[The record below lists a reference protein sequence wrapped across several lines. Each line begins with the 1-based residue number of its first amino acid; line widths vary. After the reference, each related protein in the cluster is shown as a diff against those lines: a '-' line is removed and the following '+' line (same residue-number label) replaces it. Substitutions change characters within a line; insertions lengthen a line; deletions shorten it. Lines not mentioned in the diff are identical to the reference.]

1 MLNTRFNTRFN
12 TKFNTKPT
20 HARQTAAVLA
30 LLCGLL
36 SGASHARQVGA
47 GTASAALEEV
57 IVTATKRE
65 KAAQD
70 VGKSINVF
78 GSEALDRAGVDDV
91 SRLAL
96 ITPGL
101 AFAQRGNDFKLTLRG
116 ANSENT
122 DRAEPVPIGVFVDG
136 VYRVRA
142 AQGGN
147 AFLDVAS
154 VEVLKGP
161 QGTLFG
167 RNTLGGAVLVK
178 TRRPDSEANDYGLQ
192 FGVDNYHLR
201 RAQGFA
207 NWAVAET
214 FALRVAAL
222 WAQSDGWIENL
233 GAGNDL
239 GELDDRAMRIS
250 ARWDVSDRL
259 SALLSHFSYDSGG
272 SALGAYGYQS
282 RGTLRDPNSS
292 APLAT
297 RATHAFGV
305 YDPVNPRGGAGG
317 SRDDLGPWRVY
328 RDGQFI
334 REVREET
341 TLLELQWNARG
352 IDIQSLT
359 SFTDYRNVANVDGDY
374 SEGRLLEE
382 SRLDDMQAYS
392 QEFLVNGVSNRLDW
406 VAGLYAAGETFT
418 QAFFRTWLGFA
429 GSAQEAAQVAAGTLS
444 VADLAACGAAFN
456 PNRAFAIADPGNP
469 RAVCPGQFAGNPADL
484 KNNTFGAFA
493 HGTFSLSDA
502 QRIYAGIRYSENK
515 MDYLRGRILRSSGVL
530 GETVPSGSV
539 AARRRSW
546 DQVTWELGF
555 EMDLF
560 ADSLL
565 YGSVSTGF
573 LAGSFNPNGSTFD
586 QQQVLAY
593 EIGLKNR
600 LLNDRVEFNIS
611 AYRNE
616 FTDMLAGVLDA
627 QSLTVKVNGGSIN
640 ANGIELDLTA
650 LPTDRLK
657 VVANLTF
664 QDSKYDEFG
673 AVNRFQTGGTGPAG
687 FVDLSGRET
696 PWAPKLSGNL
706 NVSYAIATTMGLF
719 TPYAQLAYS
728 GAHWTTGLQQFPLA
742 RQDAYSRVDLRLY
755 WQSTDAHWKAQLYV
769 ENATEE
775 EVLQHTIVGGS
786 DIIQVSWGRPRIYG
800 LRIGYDF

>member
-1 MLNTRFNTRFN
+1 MLNARFNTSLN
-12 TKFNTKPT
+12 AKFNTKPT

-36 SGASHARQVGA
+36 SVSDASHARQAGPGA
-47 GTASAALEEV
+47 TSAALEEV

-142 AQGGN
+142 
-147 AFLDVAS
+147 
-154 VEVLKGP
+154 
-161 QGTLFG
+161 
-167 RNTLGGAVLVK
+167 
-178 TRRPDSEANDYGLQ
+178 
-192 FGVDNYHLR
+192 
-201 RAQGFA
+201 AQGFA

-392 QEFLVNGVSNRLDW
+392 QEFLVSGVSSRLDW

-469 RAVCPGQFAGNPADL
+469 RAVCPGQFAGNPGDL
-484 KNNTFGAFA
+484 ENNTFGAFA

-515 MDYLRGRILRSSGVL
+515 MDYLRGHILLSTGVL
-530 GETVPSGSV
+530 GETVHSGSV

-565 YGSVSTGF
+565 YGSVSTAFRPAARARPG
-573 LAGSFNPNGSTFD
+573 LWIIATHHCRRQRYYSG
-586 QQQVLAY
+586 VLGQTQNLRP
-593 EIGLKNR
+593 ENR
-600 LLNDRVEFNIS
+600 L
-611 AYRNE
+611 
-616 FTDMLAGVLDA
+616 
-627 QSLTVKVNGGSIN
+627 
-640 ANGIELDLTA
+640 
-650 LPTDRLK
+650 
-657 VVANLTF
+657 
-664 QDSKYDEFG
+664 
-673 AVNRFQTGGTGPAG
+673 RFLGP
-687 FVDLSGRET
+687 
-696 PWAPKLSGNL
+696 
-706 NVSYAIATTMGLF
+706 
-719 TPYAQLAYS
+719 
-728 GAHWTTGLQQFPLA
+728 
-742 RQDAYSRVDLRLY
+742 LR
-755 WQSTDAHWKAQLYV
+755 
-769 ENATEE
+769 
-775 EVLQHTIVGGS
+775 
-786 DIIQVSWGRPRIYG
+786 
-800 LRIGYDF
+800 

>member
-1 MLNTRFNTRFN
+1 MLNAKFNARFN
-12 TKFNTKPT
+12 TKPA

-36 SGASHARQVGA
+36 SGASHARQAGA

-101 AFAQRGNDFKLTLRG
+101 GFAQRGNDFKLTLRG

-178 TRRPDSEANDYGLQ
+178 TRRPDSEANDYSLQ

-207 NWAVAET
+207 NWAAAET

-250 ARWDVSDRL
+250 ARWDVSDSL

-297 RATHAFGV
+297 RARFA
-305 YDPVNPRGGAGG
+305 PG
-317 SRDDLGPWRVY
+317 SSPA
-328 RDGQFI
+328 I
-334 REVREET
+334 RPIWKT
-341 TLLELQWNARG
+341 T
-352 IDIQSLT
+352 
-359 SFTDYRNVANVDGDY
+359 
-374 SEGRLLEE
+374 
-382 SRLDDMQAYS
+382 
-392 QEFLVNGVSNRLDW
+392 
-406 VAGLYAAGETFT
+406 
-418 QAFFRTWLGFA
+418 
-429 GSAQEAAQVAAGTLS
+429 
-444 VADLAACGAAFN
+444 
-456 PNRAFAIADPGNP
+456 
-469 RAVCPGQFAGNPADL
+469 
-484 KNNTFGAFA
+484 
-493 HGTFSLSDA
+493 
-502 QRIYAGIRYSENK
+502 
-515 MDYLRGRILRSSGVL
+515 
-530 GETVPSGSV
+530 
-539 AARRRSW
+539 
-546 DQVTWELGF
+546 
-555 EMDLF
+555 
-560 ADSLL
+560 
-565 YGSVSTGF
+565 
-573 LAGSFNPNGSTFD
+573 
-586 QQQVLAY
+586 
-593 EIGLKNR
+593 
-600 LLNDRVEFNIS
+600 
-611 AYRNE
+611 
-616 FTDMLAGVLDA
+616 
-627 QSLTVKVNGGSIN
+627 
-640 ANGIELDLTA
+640 
-650 LPTDRLK
+650 
-657 VVANLTF
+657 
-664 QDSKYDEFG
+664 
-673 AVNRFQTGGTGPAG
+673 
-687 FVDLSGRET
+687 
-696 PWAPKLSGNL
+696 
-706 NVSYAIATTMGLF
+706 
-719 TPYAQLAYS
+719 
-728 GAHWTTGLQQFPLA
+728 PLA
-742 RQDAYSRVDLRLY
+742 RLL
-755 WQSTDAHWKAQLYV
+755 TAHLV
-769 ENATEE
+769 
-775 EVLQHTIVGGS
+775 
-786 DIIQVSWGRPRIYG
+786 
-800 LRIGYDF
+800 